1 FWGPD
6 ATALAERFGAKEL
19 ADGRFGWRDEPYK
32 SVREH
37 APSVE
42 GAVKEEKLR
51 VRTDYRPHGHYHLLR
66 AGLEASEEDCAVLE
80 LGEAR
85 VCGFGNRW
93 GDGLFRVAQLR
104 DAAGNLLRLRAEVGD
119 EKSQRLSR
127 QVALRSKTAF
137 VSKLVADGC
146 KVRFLYREEA
156 DNENDSGWRVF
167 RGIES
172 QDYVDDPSNCVLM
185 PLGAIVDRD
194 PELKKI
200 YEAPPGS
207 AFERGQDDE
216 PFAFVDDFTPG

>member
-1 FWGPD
+1 MSAGGLGPRCRS
-6 ATALAERFGAKEL
+6 L
-19 ADGRFGWRDEPYK
+19 WR
-32 SVREH
+32 
-37 APSVE
+37 A
-42 GAVKEEKLR
+42 
-51 VRTDYRPHGHYHLLR
+51 
-66 AGLEASEEDCAVLE
+66 
-80 LGEAR
+80 
-85 VCGFGNRW
+85 
-93 GDGLFRVAQLR
+93 
-104 DAAGNLLRLRAEVGD
+104 
-119 EKSQRLSR
+119 SR